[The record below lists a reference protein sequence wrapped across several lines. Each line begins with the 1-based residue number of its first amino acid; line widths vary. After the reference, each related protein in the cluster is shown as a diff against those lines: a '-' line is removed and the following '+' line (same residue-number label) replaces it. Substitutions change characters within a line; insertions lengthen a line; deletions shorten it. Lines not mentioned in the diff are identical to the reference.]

1 MIFGVGTDLVEVS
14 RIEATY
20 KRFGERFVNHLLMEE
35 ERPLFARTKNK
46 VRFLA
51 MRFAAKEA
59 IVKAM
64 GTGFAHGVWI
74 RDVGYVADPR
84 GKPLVR
90 MSARG
95 KRVCADLGAGPGHVS
110 LTDEA
115 GFIVAFAVM
124 EHVEN
129 NSYIKSGKA
138 S

>member
-35 ERPLFARTKNK
+35 ELRLFARTKNK

-95 KRVCADLGAGPGHVS
+95 MRVCADLGAGPGHVS

-115 GFIVAFAVM
+115 GLVLAFAVM
-124 EHVEN
+124 EQVGNKSHVE
-129 NSYIKSGKA
+129 SWKVS
-138 S
+138 